1 MAAGILQRRP
11 AMDDR
16 NAKRDLVLA
25 PSEYAYMQDVTKGI
39 VKTYTG
45 PTVINPTA
53 QERAVTFD
61 QESKRFEP
69 CPLEQAVQ
77 QIAIAPEGFYLI
89 LKNPSH
95 KADHPLP
102 GGVYPSPELDVGRK
116 INITGPCAFALW
128 PGQIVKLVQGHH
140 LRSNQYLLVRVYNED
155 EARKNWDQAVI
166 KPAISDG
173 AEPISR
179 APADLTVGK
188 QLVIKGTDVSFYIPP
203 TGVGVVP
210 DEHGQYV
217 RDALTLE
224 RLEYA
229 ILVDQNGKK
238 RYERGPQVVFPEP
251 TEAFITR
258 DGRRKFPAIE
268 LSEIQGLH
276 IKVIAPYTE
285 NGRTYREGDE
295 LFITGVETAIYFP
308 REEHSLI
315 RHDGREKHFA
325 VAVPAGEGRYVMNRK
340 TGAIRMVRG
349 PAMLLPSPVEEVL
362 VRRVL
367 SDRDCATWYPA
378 NAPALAYNRQLRQL
392 EDGSEARPGAVAE
405 GEVQKQKGR
414 AAAPPQVAPA
424 PAPGAF
430 GTELDRQAFAK
441 PRSLVFHTRYEGVPA
456 LSVWVGYAV
465 LVVDKQGRRRVE
477 QGPKNLLLEY
487 DETLEVLQLSTG
499 APKSDERL
507 VETVYLRVLNNKVSD
522 GCVVETA
529 DHVQVTLRY
538 SMRVNFEGEPLRWF
552 EVENYVKFL
561 CDHVRSVLKGG
572 VKKHPIEAFY
582 AQSVELVRDAILG
595 RAEEAGRP
603 GMRFQENGMRITDV
617 EVLEVRIDDEGISEL
632 LGEAQREAVQA
643 NITLLRARRGLAL
656 TEQQEAISRGEAEA
670 RAVTAHRRAELEVE
684 AAGDRLR
691 VALAAVRAELDEA
704 EAQRA
709 ATIARNAVTDA
720 EHASE
725 LARRRAVAALDTETR
740 AADQALALAALRA
753 EVDAAVARFG
763 AAQGGFS
770 EALLALGNAEVLAK
784 VAEAMSVQSF
794 IGGKSL
800 ADVIDRVFAGTPL
813 SGLMERVKARTV
825 GAGANGH
832 ARAIVRAG
840 GLKARCS
847 MLGRRAPRVVTD
859 DADGVRDR
867 SSRWGASGPMF
878 HRYHILGFRSVTR
891 RKPRHRPCSFPGHQ
905 PLTLGA
911 KHK

>member
-1 MAAGILQRRP
+1 
-11 AMDDR
+11 MDDR

-61 QESKRFEP
+61 SESKRFEP
-69 CPLEQAVQ
+69 CSLEEAVQ
-77 QIAIAPEGFYLI
+77 QIAIAPEGYYLI
-89 LKNPSH
+89 LKNPSQ
-95 KADHPLP
+95 KQDHPP
-102 GGVYPSPELDVGRK
+102 AGGVYPAPELDVGRK

-155 EARKNWDQAVI
+155 EARKHWGQAVI
-166 KPAISDG
+166 KPATAAEAEG
-173 AEPISR
+173 AAAQPIAR
-179 APADLTVGK
+179 APADLAVGK
-188 QLVIKGTDVSFYIPP
+188 QLIIKGTDVSFYIPP
-203 TGVGVVP
+203 TGVGVVT
-210 DEHGQYV
+210 DEQGQYV

-258 DGRRKFPAIE
+258 GGARKFPAIE

-285 NGRTYREGDE
+285 AGRTYREGDE
-295 LFITGVETAIYFP
+295 LFITGAQTAIYFP

-315 RHDGREKHFA
+315 RYDGREKHFA

-349 PAMLLPSPVEEVL
+349 PAMLLPSPVEEVI

-367 SDRDCATWYPA
+367 ADRDCATWYPG
-378 NAPALAYNRQLRQL
+378 NAQALAYNRQLRPL
-392 EDGSEARPGAVAE
+392 EESADGRPGAVAE
-405 GEVQKQKGR
+405 GEVQKQKAGR
-414 AAAPPQVAPA
+414 APAAQQVAMGPAAAPAPA
-424 PAPGAF
+424 PAPGTF
-430 GTELDRQAFAK
+430 GTELDRATFAK
-441 PRSLVFHTRYEGVPA
+441 PRTIVFHTRYEGVPA

-477 QGPKNLLLEY
+477 QGPKNLMVEY

-499 APKSDERL
+499 TPKADDRL
-507 VETVYLRVLNNKVSD
+507 IETVYLRVLNNKVSD

-561 CDHVRSVLKGG
+561 CDHVRSVLKGS
-572 VKKHPIEAFY
+572 VKKHAIEAFY

-595 RAEEAGRP
+595 RGEEPAAGGKPARP
-603 GMRFQENGMRITDV
+603 GMRFPENGMHVTDV
-617 EVLEVRIDDEGISEL
+617 EVLEVRIDDAEIAAL
-632 LGEAQREAVQA
+632 LGTAQREAVQS
-643 NITLLRARRGLAL
+643 NITLLRARRGLEV
-656 TEQQEAISRGEAEA
+656 TEQEEVIARSEADA
-670 RAVTAHRRAELEVE
+670 RAGTAHRRAELEVE
-684 AAGDRLR
+684 ATADRLR
-691 VALAAVRAELDEA
+691 VALAGVRAELEQA

-709 ATIARNAVTDA
+709 ATVARNAVTDA
-720 EHASE
+720 DHTAE
-725 LARRRAVAALDTETR
+725 LARHRAAAALETETR
-740 AADQALALAALRA
+740 AAQQELALAALRA

-770 EALLALGNAEVLAK
+770 EALLALSNHEVLAK

-813 SGLMERVKARTV
+813 ATLMDRVKARTT
-825 GAGANGH
+825 GAGTNGES
-832 ARAIVRAG
+832 RA
-840 GLKARCS
+840 L
-847 MLGRRAPRVVTD
+847 
-859 DADGVRDR
+859 
-867 SSRWGASGPMF
+867 
-878 HRYHILGFRSVTR
+878 
-891 RKPRHRPCSFPGHQ
+891 PG
-905 PLTLGA
+905 
-911 KHK
+911 